1 MAGGDDDEEEA
12 DEAPDDGS
20 EDVSL
25 PAIDLV
31 WDAYRSGEAARG
43 VALGRAAVAE
53 HADHGE
59 AWFALAC
66 CHERAGDLLAADR
79 CFARAA
85 RSRIDPQPSPCRVSW
100 PRFRRIVDDA
110 VAALPEKLRRV
121 LLGEVTLV
129 LADYAEPELLREHAD
144 PELLGLF
151 TGTPR
156 GDRLGESGIVSP
168 RIHVFRRAHE
178 HACTSQRELADEA
191 RKTLYHELGHYIGF
205 DEDGLDEL
213 GMG

>member
-1 MAGGDDDEEEA
+1 MADDAQESGPADAGQEDPALVAIEA
-12 DEAPDDGS
+12 
-20 EDVSL
+20 
-25 PAIDLV
+25 V
-31 WDAYRSGEAARG
+31 WEAYRAGDVTRG
-43 VALGRAAVAE
+43 VALGRAAVDE

-59 AWFALAC
+59 AWFALGC
-66 CHERAGDLLAADR
+66 CLERGGDLLAADR

-85 RSRIDPQPSPCRVSW
+85 RARIDPQPSPCRVSW
-100 PRFRRIVDDA
+100 ARFRRIVDEA
-110 VAALPEKLRRV
+110 VQALPERLRKV
-121 LLGEVTLV
+121 LLGEVTVV
-129 LADYAEPELLREHAD
+129 LADYAEPDLLTEHAD

-151 TGTPR
+151 SGVAR
-156 GDRLGESGIVSP
+156 GDRLTSAPGTLSP

-178 HACTSQRELADEA
+178 HACSDLRDLADEV